1 MGRKPF
7 ILVAIVAALGGV
19 PAGAPSAIAQ
29 GAPNLAVGEPPVP
42 VLPRSPPRIVIH
54 PAPLLYRRCVGWYEM
69 QYRPSGPVLFPG
81 KHCWW
86 VRGY

>member
-7 ILVAIVAALGGV
+7 ILIAVLAAL
-19 PAGAPSAIAQ
+19 AGLLAEAPSVFAQ
-29 GAPNLAVGEPPVP
+29 GGPNIVVGEPPVP
-42 VLPRSPPRIVIH
+42 PHPPRIVIH
-54 PAPLLYRRCVGWYEM
+54 PAPAPLLYRRCVGWYEM